1 MNAETAPRKKAP
13 PFWVLSTYFAEG
25 FPYSLVRQI
34 STVFFR
40 DHGASLEAV
49 GMTSLYGLPW
59 VLKFLWAPLA
69 DAFATKRRWL
79 LAAEAALAAA
89 ALALAAGSALADP
102 LAVASVLFLI
112 TAFLSA
118 SHDIAIDGY
127 YLEALDREGQAR
139 YVGYQAMAY
148 RLALIAGGGG
158 IVWLSGVAG
167 WSPAFLLSAALLAG
181 LMVYHL
187 LFLPKVEEPR
197 RPISDLARWAAS
209 PRRLLWVAG
218 TALLLLALRALWLL
232 APVAAAR
239 KDLQPYLARVGV
251 PGWITLGLLSALLL
265 LLANLPR
272 LRRHLAASDS
282 FYARAF
288 IDYLDQPRIG
298 VILAFLVLYRSGE
311 AFLLAMVYPMLKD
324 IGVDRAQ
331 YGLIYGTLG
340 IGASIAGGILGGHL
354 IGRFGL
360 KRVIWPLVLA
370 QNLPNLFY
378 MLLALIYGGIIGH
391 PERGTA
397 NLTVVALFVVLEAF
411 GAGNGTAVFL
421 VFIMRT
427 CKPAYKAAHMSL
439 ATSVMNVASSLS
451 GVLSGF
457 LAHWLGYAAFFGFTF
472 IATIPGMALIFFLPH
487 LNESERRDAGR

>member
-13 PFWVLSTYFAEG
+13 PFWVVSTYFAEG

-79 LAAEAALAAA
+79 LGAEAALAAA

-127 YLEALDREGQAR
+127 YLEALDRKGQAR

-158 IVWLSGVAG
+158 IVWLSGIAG
-167 WSPAFLLSAALLAG
+167 WSPAFLLSAAVLAG

-187 LFLPKVEEPR
+187 LFLPKVEEPK
-197 RPISDLARWAAS
+197 RPISHLVRWAAS

-218 TALLLLALRALWLL
+218 AALLLLALRGLWLL

-251 PGWITLGLLSALLL
+251 PGWIALGLLTALLL

-272 LRRHLAASDS
+272 LRRRLAASDS

-324 IGVDRAQ
+324 IGLDRAQ

-360 KRVIWPLVLA
+360 RRVIWPLVLA

-378 MLLALIYGGIIGH
+378 MVLALIYGGLVGH

-427 CKPAYKAAHMSL
+427 CKPTYKAAHMSL
-439 ATSVMNVASSLS
+439 ATSVMNVASTLS

-487 LNESERRDAGR
+487 LDGGEEKDAGR

>member
-1 MNAETAPRKKAP
+1 
-13 PFWVLSTYFAEG
+13 
-25 FPYSLVRQI
+25 
-34 STVFFR
+34 
-40 DHGASLEAV
+40 
-49 GMTSLYGLPW
+49 
-59 VLKFLWAPLA
+59 
-69 DAFATKRRWL
+69 
-79 LAAEAALAAA
+79 
-89 ALALAAGSALADP
+89 
-102 LAVASVLFLI
+102 
-112 TAFLSA
+112 
-118 SHDIAIDGY
+118 
-127 YLEALDREGQAR
+127 
-139 YVGYQAMAY
+139 
-148 RLALIAGGGG
+148 
-158 IVWLSGVAG
+158 VAG
-167 WSPAFLLSAALLAG
+167 A
-181 LMVYHL
+181 
-187 LFLPKVEEPR
+187 
-197 RPISDLARWAAS
+197 
-209 PRRLLWVAG
+209 
-218 TALLLLALRALWLL
+218 ALLLLAFRALWLL

-251 PGWITLGLLSALLL
+251 PGWIALGLLSALLL

-272 LRRHLAASDS
+272 LRRRLAASDS

-324 IGVDRAQ
+324 IGLDRAQ

-360 KRVIWPLVLA
+360 RRVIWPLVLA

-378 MLLALIYGGIIGH
+378 MVLALIYGGLVGH

-411 GAGNGTAVFL
+411 GAGSGTAVFL

-427 CKPAYKAAHMSL
+427 CKPTYKAAHMSL
-439 ATSVMNVASSLS
+439 ATSVMNVASTLS

-487 LNESERRDAGR
+487 LDGGEERDAGR